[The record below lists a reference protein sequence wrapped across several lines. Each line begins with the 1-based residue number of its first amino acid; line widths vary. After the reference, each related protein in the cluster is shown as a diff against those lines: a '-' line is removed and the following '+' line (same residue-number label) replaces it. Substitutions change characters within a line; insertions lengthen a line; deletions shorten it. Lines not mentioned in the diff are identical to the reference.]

1 MNRTELAKSG
11 KYYTYG
17 HYLDGNLIYIGEG
30 KCHRAWSM
38 TEKTYYYR
46 RKDVEVRIF
55 GIFDNKELAVFNEG
69 LLIYQERMDGNEHLL
84 NKAEFGSGR
93 RGCQHSNETRKK
105 LSDAL
110 IGKYVGEKHPMFGR
124 TGEKHPNFEGLTIGS
139 NKDDQTIVFCGKKD
153 MKLRGF
159 NQGNISQVINGK
171 APHHQGFVFTR
182 TSDPDQLRTI
192 LDTADFI
199 DEISRKQIEEFIQE

>member
-30 KCHRAWSM
+30 KLGRAWCM
-38 TEKTYYYR
+38 TDKPYYDR

-69 LLIYQERMDGNEHLL
+69 LLIYQERMEGNDFLL
-84 NKAEFGSGR
+84 NKSDYGSGP
-93 RGCQHSNETRKK
+93 RGCKFSEETKQK
-105 LSDAL
+105 MSEAL
-110 IGKYVGEKHPMFGR
+110 TGE
-124 TGEKHPNFEGLTIGS
+124 TGEKNRNFKGLTVGK
-139 NKDDQTIVFCGKKD
+139 NKNNQTIVFCGKTDTKD
-153 MKLRGF
+153 RGF
-159 NQGNISQVINGK
+159 DPSKISKVILEK
-171 APHHQGFVFTR
+171 AAHHQGFAFTR
-182 TSDPDQLRTI
+182 TSDIDQLRAI

-199 DEISRKQIEEFIQE
+199 DEISRKRIEEFTQE